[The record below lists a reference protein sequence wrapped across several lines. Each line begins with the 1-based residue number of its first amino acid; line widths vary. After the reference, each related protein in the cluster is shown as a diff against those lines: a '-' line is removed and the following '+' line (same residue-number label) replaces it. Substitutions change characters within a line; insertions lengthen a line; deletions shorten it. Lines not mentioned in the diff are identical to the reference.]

1 MGEMTLLTTPYGR
14 PAAERLRDRIAAAK
28 ADDPLRPVTIVV
40 PTNYVGVSTRRLLA
54 SGRLAPVT
62 ERGTGIVGLTL
73 LTVYRLAELLG
84 APALAATGRRPVS
97 TPVIAAAVR
106 RVVAAEPGLFAD
118 VASHPSTEESLVR
131 AYRELSEL
139 RPEALD
145 RLARRSARAADV
157 VRIHRT
163 VQGSLQDEWFVEAD
177 LMASAIGAVQGS
189 ASVLQDLGTVL
200 VYMPQGLSLPAAEL
214 LTAVAEHSRIEVVA
228 ALTGQS
234 KADVDVERGL
244 RRLGLSLPD
253 PEPAKPPAPTS
264 VVSVSD
270 AEEEARTAVE
280 EIIAA
285 GRRRVPL
292 ERIAVVYPTAEPYA
306 RLLHEQ
312 LAAAGIPYNGQA
324 VRPLT
329 DRVLGRWLIDLLALP
344 DRSYSRP
351 AVMALLSAGPM
362 RGADGA
368 QVATSAW
375 ERVSREA
382 GIVRGA
388 GEWESKLTIL
398 ARKLRARAD
407 AEGNSEEP
415 RDWRIAQL
423 ERDAHRAE
431 TLRAFT
437 STLFSRVQAAAEMRT
452 WSELAAWA
460 VEMVNR
466 YLGDERRRSTWP
478 SVERSA
484 AERVEAA
491 LDRLAGL
498 DRVEPETDV
507 EVFTRTL
514 QLELDDDLG
523 RVGSLGQGV
532 LVGSMSAALG
542 VDLDVLIVLGLAEG
556 VCPARVREDSLL
568 PDVEREAVREEL
580 SLRAER
586 IGAQHRQLL
595 AALAGAEHRVLVY
608 PRGDLRRS
616 MVRPPSRWL
625 LDSCEAVT
633 GERTLPE
640 RSEWYRSVPSFARRM
655 GTVDF
660 PATRQEYGVRAL
672 GPVAR
677 RDLARH
683 PLVADDAGMVRSVD
697 LLRLRGGDK
706 FTRFD
711 GNLGGVAELPA
722 PDDEH
727 VVLTATQLEGWLGCP
742 HAHFMQYV
750 LRVKPVE
757 NPEELLTLEP
767 MERGTLMHDVLEA
780 WLQERI
786 AEGVPAPTEPWSDDA
801 RADMLRRAEQACDDA
816 EGRGVTG
823 HPLLWQ
829 REREV
834 IVRDLLTFVDKD
846 DERRATLG
854 LTPVAAERPFGMDG
868 GEPLVVDVGDGTTIR
883 LRGRIDRIDRAGD
896 GRLVVTDFKTGSVRT
911 YKDLTQEQPLA
922 DGTKLQLAL
931 YGLAMSP
938 EAGAAGVRSEYWFT
952 SSKGAFKRVGYD
964 LDDNAVARLREAL
977 QVIVDGLRR
986 GLFPLK
992 PVEPGWHPWTECSF
1006 CDPDG
1011 LGTTDRHREWET
1023 LRRAP
1028 ELRDYVAYVE
1038 PSVFEDEV
1046 PA

>member
-14 PAAERLRDRIAAAK
+14 PAAEQLRDRIAVAK

-54 SGRLAPVT
+54 SGTLPPVT
-62 ERGTGIVGLTL
+62 GKGAGIVGLTL

-84 APALAATGRRPVS
+84 APALAAAGRRPVS

-106 RVVAAEPGLFAD
+106 RVVADKPGLFVD

-157 VRIHRT
+157 VRIHRA
-163 VQGSLQDEWFVEAD
+163 VQRSLSDEWFVEAD
-177 LMASAIGAVQGS
+177 LMASAVGAVRGS
-189 ASVLQDLGTVL
+189 ASVLQDLGTVV
-200 VYMPQGLSLPAAEL
+200 VYLPQGLSLPAAEL
-214 LTAVAEHSRIEVVA
+214 LTAVAEHGDVEVIA
-228 ALTGQS
+228 ALTGQP
-234 KADVDVERGL
+234 KADVDVERTL

-253 PEPAKPPAPTS
+253 PEPSKPPAPTS

-270 AEEEARTAVE
+270 AEEEARTAVD

-292 ERIAVVYPTAEPYA
+292 ERIAVVYPTTEPYA

-324 VRPLT
+324 VRPLA
-329 DRVLGRWLIDLLALP
+329 DRVLGRWMIDLLALP

-362 RGADGA
+362 HGADGA
-368 QVATSAW
+368 RVSTSAW

-388 GEWESKLTIL
+388 GEWASKLTVL
-398 ARKLRARAD
+398 ADKLRARAD
-407 AEGNSEEP
+407 AERKSEEP

-423 ERDAHRAE
+423 ERDAGHAE
-431 TLRAFT
+431 SLRAFT
-437 STLFSRVQAAAEMRT
+437 ATLFSRVQAASKMRT
-452 WSELAAWA
+452 WSELTAWA
-460 VEMVNR
+460 VDMVDR

-478 SVERSA
+478 DVERSA

-498 DRVEPETDV
+498 DGVEPETDV

-514 QLELDDDLG
+514 RLELDDDLG
-523 RVGSLGQGV
+523 RVGSFGQGV

-542 VDLDVLIVLGLAEG
+542 VDLDVVIVLGLAEG

-633 GERTLPE
+633 GARKLPQHE
-640 RSEWYRSVPSFARRM
+640 DWYRSVPSFAQRM
-655 GTVDF
+655 STVDF

-672 GPVAR
+672 VSVPRA
-677 RDLARH
+677 DLVGH
-683 PLVADDAGMVRSVD
+683 PLVAEDPGMVRSVE
-697 LLRLRGGDK
+697 LLRLRGHDT

-711 GNLGGVAELPA
+711 GNVGGVAGLPT
-722 PDDEH
+722 PDDDH
-727 VVLTATQLEGWLGCP
+727 AVLTATQLEGWLGCP
-742 HAHFMQYV
+742 HAYFMQYV

-767 MERGTLMHDVLEA
+767 MERGTLMHDVLEQ
-780 WLQERI
+780 WLKRRI
-786 AEGVPAPTEPWSDDA
+786 DEGVPAPATPWSDAA
-801 RADMLRRAEQACDDA
+801 RADMRRLAEAACDDA
-816 EGRGVTG
+816 ERRGVTG
-823 HPLLWQ
+823 HPLLWK
-829 REREV
+829 RDREV
-834 IVRDLLTFVDKD
+834 VIRDLLMFVTSD
-846 DERRATLG
+846 DERRAALG
-854 LTPVAAERPFGMDG
+854 LTPTAAEQAFGLDG
-868 GEPLVVDVGDGTTIR
+868 GRPLVVDVGDGTAIR
-883 LRGRIDRIDRAGD
+883 LRGRIDRIDRAVD
-896 GRLVVTDFKTGSVRT
+896 GRLVVTDFKTGKSDSYRQ
-911 YKDLTQEQPLA
+911 LTQEQPLA

-938 EAGAAGVRSEYWFT
+938 EAHSGVRSEYWFT
-952 SSKGAFKRVGYD
+952 SSRGDFKRVGYD
-964 LDDNAVARLREAL
+964 LDDNAVKQLRDAL
-977 QVIVDGLRR
+977 QVIVNGLRR

-992 PVEPGWHPWTECSF
+992 PVEPGWRPWTDCHF

-1011 LGTTDRHREWET
+1011 LGTTDRYREWET
-1023 LRRAP
+1023 VRMAP
-1028 ELRDYVAYVE
+1028 ELHDYVAYVE
-1038 PSVFEDEV
+1038 PNLFESEV